1 MFSLE
6 PFLES
11 RYVVL
16 KIRRPVAVHFI
27 STLAT
32 SERTWHALWLE
43 SIPTLPDFLLKLLF
57 ADHISSV
64 SFCHLSSLPQLS
76 VPEQCSLRPSQCSAS
91 VWKWR
96 KRSSR
101 KTCFWKQPD
110 YWCKRSSRVVCPT
123 QR

>member
-1 MFSLE
+1 
-6 PFLES
+6 
-11 RYVVL
+11 
-16 KIRRPVAVHFI
+16 VAVHFI

-76 VPEQCSLRPSQCSAS
+76 VREKCSLSPSQGGSYSTSILKNAL
-91 VWKWR
+91 R
-96 KRSSR
+96 KRATVGNR
-101 KTCFWKQPD
+101 RFHQLP
-110 YWCKRSSRVVCPT
+110 
-123 QR
+123 QHF